1 MLDERSLDAL
11 HHNDRRE
18 EVGRRQ
24 GLEREVDG
32 LEDRK
37 QPARNHVGREQEA
50 SRRDFTKTTA
60 LEELDQLVG
69 PVVVVVDMRRL
80 PEDLLG
86 AAEPRA
92 VSVWKVD
99 DRGATGFKTRY
110 TSWSAVSMSGMYR
123 KAEKLTT
130 PANWPLWNGIFLA
143 SPT

>member
-1 MLDERSLDAL
+1 
-11 HHNDRRE
+11 
-18 EVGRRQ
+18 
-24 GLEREVDG
+24 
-32 LEDRK
+32 
-37 QPARNHVGREQEA
+37 REQEA

-99 DRGATGFKTRY
+99 DRGATGFQDPVHLLERREHVGDVPEGRE
-110 TSWSAVSMSGMYR
+110 AHNPR
-123 KAEKLTT
+123 E
-130 PANWPLWNGIFLA
+130 LA
-143 SPT
+143 IVERHFPGVTDVKVDVGDLLGGGPGPGAIDRDIG